1 MSHRQAFYAKMAAT
15 LCSSG
20 FAEPIGMRI
29 YTAEEKKKKL
39 YIIIMDNADLIFK
52 IEGTALED
60 SCCVFKEVDLS
71 WHLGTAVQQDGE
83 KCLLHD

>member
-1 MSHRQAFYAKMAAT
+1 
-15 LCSSG
+15 
-20 FAEPIGMRI
+20 
-29 YTAEEKKKKL
+29 
-39 YIIIMDNADLIFK
+39 MDNADLIFK